1 MTEIRYVKTY
11 DSQGNLVDSQP
22 YEVSDQQL
30 LEEQLSRE
38 LNENH
43 LLALQAY
50 QNWSSLTPPQK
61 DKILKLLLGFYL
73 SAGRKLNYFNF

>member
-1 MTEIRYVKTY
+1 MTETRYAKTY
-11 DSQGNLVDSQP
+11 DSQGNLVSSQL
-22 YEVSDQQL
+22 YIVSDEQL
-30 LEEQLSRE
+30 LDEQLNRE